1 MTPEERAA
9 RRAVIKAHH
18 PDRGGDPARFVE
30 LLDEIERSHGGRSA
44 AHAVDVRPSGH
55 GRRRRRQ
62 IVRQLRRRL
71 PRHVP
76 GARRYATY

>member
-1 MTPEERAA
+1 MTPEERTA

-18 PDRGGDPARFVE
+18 PDRGGDAARFVE
-30 LLDEIERSHGGRSA
+30 LLA
-44 AHAVDVRPSGH
+44 AIDRTYDDAPGPARDGRPSGH

-62 IVRQLRRRL
+62 AVRRLRQRL